1 MEQTTEGYVY
11 GDERDIDQ
19 SQPGCQ
25 CCDEK
30 QQTIERLAREI
41 ATEKAERAAAVS
53 KRINCP
59 NRPHC
64 MNTGWKPTIH
74 SNPDGAAVVQY
85 AEALEQE
92 IEQLMIQLVEARTFI
107 KEEYNKF
114 YSHHPYCHA
123 LRKRFSWLDPETP
136 WINL

>member
-30 QQTIERLAREI
+30 QR
-41 ATEKAERAAAVS
+41 K
-53 KRINCP
+53 
-59 NRPHC
+59 
-64 MNTGWKPTIH
+64 
-74 SNPDGAAVVQY
+74 
-85 AEALEQE
+85 
-92 IEQLMIQLVEARTFI
+92 IEQLMMQLVEARTFI
-107 KEEYNKF
+107 REEYNKF

-136 WINL
+136 WINVLPINIRTLENRKSE